1 MEMIPI
7 IDSKTL
13 GVIDFKERKEVKE
26 YKLWHLSSLILP
38 IQEKTGKILI
48 QERPLG
54 KTYEGKLDI
63 FGGFVNKCST
73 SIKLKN
79 KFEDKILELLFLE
92 TAIREANEELKV
104 LINGE
109 NKIINKANLILLK
122 PFAGFIANNDVNRE
136 VSSVYCIIIPYDASI
151 ITQDDVQGEVVNVK
165 SSFINFEELISIY
178 KINSE
183 NFADGLIRVIENYI
197 KNLKTKNQL
206 DSILNEINIFK
217 KNGKEN

>member
-1 MEMIPI
+1 MIPI